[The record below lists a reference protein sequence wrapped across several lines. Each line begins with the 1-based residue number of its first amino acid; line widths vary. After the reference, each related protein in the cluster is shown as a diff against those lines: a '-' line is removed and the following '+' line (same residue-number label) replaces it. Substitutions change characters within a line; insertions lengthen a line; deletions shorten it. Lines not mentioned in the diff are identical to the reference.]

1 MIEINLVN
9 SLVTG
14 KIGSPEAGLKDCSCS
29 LVREREEWGEV
40 ATEDMAET
48 ADTDMDSE
56 EAGDWMLLLMDM
68 GAITP
73 HPGYMQPHQLTSQLS
88 QLSHKL
94 SYKLSQLSYSLT
106 GSPPLHQRLDVAQS
120 QEDNIVIF
128 TKSGVGDLDLVKW
141 MV

>member
-1 MIEINLVN
+1 M
-9 SLVTG
+9 
-14 KIGSPEAGLKDCSCS
+14 
-29 LVREREEWGEV
+29 REREEWGEV

-88 QLSHKL
+88 RLSHKL
-94 SYKLSQLSYSLT
+94 SYKLSQLSCSLT
-106 GSPPLHQRLDVAQS
+106 SSPPLHQRLDVAQS

-128 TKSGVGDLDLVKW
+128 AKSGVGDLDLVKW

>member
-1 MIEINLVN
+1 M
-9 SLVTG
+9 
-14 KIGSPEAGLKDCSCS
+14 
-29 LVREREEWGEV
+29 

-88 QLSHKL
+88 RLSHKL
-94 SYKLSQLSYSLT
+94 SYKLSQLSCSLT
-106 GSPPLHQRLDVAQS
+106 SSPPLHQRLDVAQS

-128 TKSGVGDLDLVKW
+128 AKSGVGDLDLVKW